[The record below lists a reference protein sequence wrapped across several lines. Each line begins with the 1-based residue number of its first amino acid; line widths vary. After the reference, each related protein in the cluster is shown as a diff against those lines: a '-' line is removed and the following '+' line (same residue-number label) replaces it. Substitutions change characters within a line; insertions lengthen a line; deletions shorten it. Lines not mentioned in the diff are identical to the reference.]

1 MCTVKKQENSRK
13 LEHDSESE
21 RTKKQE
27 DWRKE
32 RCRMNSIPVLSNQ
45 QKATPIQELHDT
57 FQGNRFYMK
66 REDLIPFS
74 FGGNKARKAKFFYA
88 DMLQKKPDMVIT
100 YGSGSSNHC
109 RIIANL
115 ASAMGIS
122 CHIISPKEHY
132 EETMNSRM
140 TELFGATIETCPVEL
155 VSQTI
160 DDCLERLRHEGR
172 KPYFIQGGGHGNL
185 GTAAYVEA
193 YEEILDYE
201 RETGISFDY
210 IFFAS
215 GTGTTQAGLVCG
227 QLLARRENAQKIV
240 GISIAR
246 TKERGYG
253 IIYDSV
259 RAYFKQHESN
269 LPMNIDDNL
278 IFTDAYRK
286 EGYGSYDT
294 EVSETISQ
302 VLRQEGIPM
311 DTTYVGKA
319 FSGMKSYIRDC
330 GITDQKILFIHTGG
344 TPLFFDAVGRSAM
357 DGSR

>member
-1 MCTVKKQENSRK
+1 
-13 LEHDSESE
+13 
-21 RTKKQE
+21 
-27 DWRKE
+27 
-32 RCRMNSIPVLSNQ
+32 MNFIPVLSNQ
-45 QKATPIQELHDT
+45 QQATPIHELHET
-57 FQGNRFYMK
+57 LQGTHFYMK

-88 DMLQKKPDMVIT
+88 DMLQEKPDVVVT

-109 RIIANL
+109 RIIANM

-122 CHIISPKEHY
+122 CHIISPKDHY

-140 TELFGATIETCPVEL
+140 TELFGATIEICPVEQ

-160 DDCLERLRHEGR
+160 DACLERLRGEG
-172 KPYFIQGGGHGNL
+172 KNPYFIQGGGHGNL

-193 YEEILDYE
+193 YEEILNYE
-201 RETGISFDY
+201 QKTGTKFDY

-227 QLLARRENAQKIV
+227 QLLARREDQQIV

-246 TKERGYG
+246 TKERGYEV
-253 IIYDSV
+253 ISDSI
-259 RAYFKQHESN
+259 REYFEQYEAN
-269 LPMNIDDNL
+269 MPMDFEEHL

-286 EGYGSYDT
+286 EGYGNYDT
-294 EVSETISQ
+294 QVTDTINQ

-319 FSGMKSYIRDC
+319 FCGMQTYIRDN
-330 GITDQKILFIHTGG
+330 GIKDSNVLFIHTGG
-344 TPLFFDAVGRSAM
+344 TPLFFDRVQQ
-357 DGSR
+357 